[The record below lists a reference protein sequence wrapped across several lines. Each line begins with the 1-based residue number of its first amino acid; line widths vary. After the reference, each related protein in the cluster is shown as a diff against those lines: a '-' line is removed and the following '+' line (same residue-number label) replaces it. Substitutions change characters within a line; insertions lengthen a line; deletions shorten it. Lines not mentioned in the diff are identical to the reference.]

1 VGPGDREFPP
11 TVQRFVDSLTREE
24 RMLIVLKRELYDGRW
39 DDMVNDLQA
48 RLAGG
53 PYIFKLA
60 SRIEDDLERIDR
72 LRGFEKAHDRD
83 LSELFPLESNEL

>member
-1 VGPGDREFPP
+1 MGPGDRELPP
-11 TVQRFVDSLTREE
+11 TVQQFVGSLTREE
-24 RMLIVLKRELYDGRW
+24 RMLLVLKRELYDGRW
-39 DDMVNDLQA
+39 DDMVDDLQA

-72 LRGFEKAHDRD
+72 LRGFEEAHDLD
-83 LSELFPLESNEL
+83 LSDLFPLESNEP